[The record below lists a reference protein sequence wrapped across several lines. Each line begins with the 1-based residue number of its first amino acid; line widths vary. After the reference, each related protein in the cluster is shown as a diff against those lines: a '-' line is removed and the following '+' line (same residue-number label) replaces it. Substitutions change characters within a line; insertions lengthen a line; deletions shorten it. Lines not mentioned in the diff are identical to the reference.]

1 MENIPYEKIRATL
14 FAHKKT
20 LFITGLCTVLIA
32 GNGQSAFCGTAPGK
46 ENNLECPEYY
56 CERRNRNCKKTEWL
70 FFFHRYERGTT
81 AQTDQR

>member
-32 GNGQSAFCGTAPGK
+32 GN
-46 ENNLECPEYY
+46 
-56 CERRNRNCKKTEWL
+56 
-70 FFFHRYERGTT
+70 
-81 AQTDQR
+81 